1 MPFSSGFKMILRP
14 IFQNHAKCYAKF
26 DFKILNGDT
35 FPFPLGGEGTR
46 GRGMGVGKGLPTE
59 GEFNRLRL
67 LPLLAL
73 RFIWQTISLTKKR
86 STTERVLCLCS
97 PSPLPHPPLTE
108 SCHIL
113 LLSSSL
119 SKKLV
124 GGEQRSGCSDTRTG
138 LVRVRVRVCAT
149 LRTSRTF
156 FIAIQVCF
164 SA

>member
-35 FPFPLGGEGTR
+35 FPFPLGGESKQE
-46 GRGMGVGKGLPTE
+46 GREKGLPTE
-59 GEFNRLRL
+59 GDFNRLRL

-97 PSPLPHPPLTE
+97 PSPFATPP
-108 SCHIL
+108 
-113 LLSSSL
+113 SL
-119 SKKLV
+119 RVATYCCCPRACPQKRV
-124 GGEQRSGCSDTRTG
+124 GGEQRSGCSDPRTG
-138 LVRVRVRVCAT
+138 LVRVRAT